1 MMKRAV
7 DLTAEELDGHAR
19 EAWSREAKASL
30 DKGLPVTFAED
41 GHVVRVWP
49 DGRRE
54 IIRSMAAHT
63 KDKTRR
69 KRASA

>member
-19 EAWSREAKASL
+19 EGWSREAKASL
-30 DKGLPVTFAED
+30 EKGLPVTCAED
-41 GHVVRVWP
+41 GHVVRIWP

-54 IIRSMAAHT
+54 IIKPIAAQT

>member
-1 MMKRAV
+1 MIKRAV

-19 EAWSREAKASL
+19 EAWSREAKTSL
-30 DKGLPVTFAED
+30 EKGLPVTIAED
-41 GHVVRVWP
+41 GHVVRIWP

-54 IIRSMAAHT
+54 LIKPLAVHT
-63 KDKTRR
+63 KDKSRR

>member
-19 EAWSREAKASL
+19 ETWSREAKASL
-30 DKGLPVTFAED
+30 EKGLPVTFAED
-41 GHVVRVWP
+41 GHVVRIWP

-54 IIRSMAAHT
+54 FIKPIAAHS
-63 KDKTRR
+63 KDKSRR